1 MKRMEHRWKLM
12 ALMYR
17 RQKVALI
24 MSDVARGHNIARFRA
39 RIDLG
44 AQFTRAFD
52 RSRSCPHD

>member
-1 MKRMEHRWKLM
+1 MKRMEHWWKLM

-44 AQFTRAFD
+44 A
-52 RSRSCPHD
+52 